1 MAQEKKKA
9 APRKP
14 KAAKPEVI
22 AQAVPAATLEDTTPP
37 TAEGLEIARVLKVTK
52 PLMHGDD
59 VKALQA
65 ALIANNYHCGV
76 EGTDGVY
83 AKNTA
88 YAVRCFQAANGL
100 IVDGRAGRFTITAL
114 GGKWT
119 GEKIK
124 LQISET

>member
-14 KAAKPEVI
+14 KAAKP
-22 AQAVPAATLEDTTPP
+22 QDTAPP
-37 TAEGLEIARVLKVTK
+37 TVEGLEVARVLKVTK
-52 PLMHGDD
+52 PLIHGDD

-76 EGTDGVY
+76 EGADGVY

-88 YAVRCFQAANGL
+88 YAVRCFQAAHGL
-100 IVDGRAGRFTITAL
+100 IVDGQAGRYTIAAL
-114 GGKWT
+114 GGTWK
-119 GEKIK
+119 E
-124 LQISET
+124 